1 MILHWYELTCF
12 KIQEKIGSEMVT
24 IVTDPFDKNCGLK
37 VPRLEADILTVSLDR
52 PFHGNAEAVKG
63 SPYLIKT
70 AGEYDIKG
78 ISIDGVDS
86 YFEAKDGKSVSKNI
100 IYRFELDSIS
110 LVHLGVLGQEL
121 DDKQLEKIASPD
133 ILLVPVGNGIAIGAK
148 RAVEIIARIEPRIVV
163 PMYYKLP
170 GLKENLEAVERF
182 VKELGIKPRQEEKLK
197 VNKKDLP
204 QGETELVILQI

>member
-1 MILHWYELTCF
+1 MLLNWYGQTCF
-12 KIQEKIGSEMVT
+12 RIQEKIGNEMVT
-24 IVTDPFDKNCGLK
+24 IVTDPFDKNSGLK
-37 VPRLEADILTVSLDR
+37 IPRLEADILTISYDH
-52 PFHGNAEAVKG
+52 PSHNNIEAVKG
-63 SPYLIKT
+63 SPYLIKA

-86 YFEAKDGKSVSKNI
+86 YFEAKDDKAKDKNI

-133 ILLVPVGNGIAIGAK
+133 ILLIPVGNEIAIGAK

-170 GLKENLEAVERF
+170 GLKDSLETVDKF
-182 VKELGIKPRQEEKLK
+182 IKELGIKPRQEEKLK
-197 VNKKDLP
+197 VSKKDLP
-204 QGETELVILQI
+204 QEETELIILQI